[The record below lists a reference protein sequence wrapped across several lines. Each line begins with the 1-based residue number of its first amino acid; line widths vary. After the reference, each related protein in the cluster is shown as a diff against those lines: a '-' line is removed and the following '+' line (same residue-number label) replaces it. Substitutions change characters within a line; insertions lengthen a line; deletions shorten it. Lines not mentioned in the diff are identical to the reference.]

1 MMTMTTIKANTSRQH
16 LVPNFVSNCIY
27 ALESRSLLSTDGLY
41 RINGNCAE
49 IQRLRFLIDSEKP
62 CDLADKRWDVHVL
75 TGSLKL
81 FFRELHEPL
90 IPWTAFLAATETL
103 KATGGGEN
111 KNAALKIRKIVGD
124 TMSSAAF

>member
-49 IQRLRFLIDSEKP
+49 IQRLRFLVDSEKP
-62 CDLADKRWDVHVL
+62 VDLTDKRCL
-75 TGSLKL
+75 TLHSQLCASSFL
-81 FFRELHEPL
+81 TSFELLP
-90 IPWTAFLAATETL
+90 
-103 KATGGGEN
+103 
-111 KNAALKIRKIVGD
+111 IRRTI
-124 TMSSAAF
+124 ACRHR